1 MYKSPA
7 LAGKI
12 CLVTGASRGIGKAIA
27 AAAAFQ
33 GAMVAINYCHSEQ
46 EAAILA
52 DSLQKQGLTAALF
65 QADISSTEQVDQMF
79 DEIEARWGKVNLL
92 VNNAGISCKALLTDT
107 SEDDW
112 YQVMDINLKGA
123 YLCTKRAIPSMI
135 SARYGRIVNIASV
148 WGISGA
154 SCESIYAASKGG
166 LIAFT
171 KSIAKEAGP
180 SGVLVNAVAP
190 GPVQTDMLNCE
201 LDDQEIRD
209 LSMQIPLGRLVTPEE
224 IAEVCIFLLS
234 AQADYINGQVITVD
248 GGFLQG

>member
-27 AAAAFQ
+27 AAAASQ
-33 GAMVAINYCHSEQ
+33 GAKVAINYCHSEQ

-52 DSLQKQGLTAALF
+52 DSLQRQGSTAALF
-65 QADISSTEQVDQMF
+65 QADISSREQVDRMF
-79 DEIEARWGKVNLL
+79 DEIEARWGKVDLL

-180 SGVLVNAVAP
+180 SGVLVNALAP

-224 IAEVCIFLLS
+224 IAKVCIFLLS
-234 AQADYINGQVITVD
+234 PQADYINGQVITVD